1 MLFHS
6 VWNKIMYLPMLYS
19 ICIYDILPNQCFYG
33 IIFGRES
40 MNGAY
45 VTGDPVYVTL
55 ETNLC
60 YMPLV

>member
-1 MLFHS
+1 
-6 VWNKIMYLPMLYS
+6 MYLPMLYS